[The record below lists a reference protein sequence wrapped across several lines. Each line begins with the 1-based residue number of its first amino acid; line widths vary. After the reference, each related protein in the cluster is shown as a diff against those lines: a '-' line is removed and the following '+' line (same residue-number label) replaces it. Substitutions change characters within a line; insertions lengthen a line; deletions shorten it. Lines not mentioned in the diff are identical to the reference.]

1 MSSST
6 HKQKGARG
14 RRPATRIVTGIAPAD
29 RAPAEVARRFRK
41 LVADGAKLTP
51 AGTALRDPKI
61 LLTRRYLPRY
71 EIALFD
77 ATYFL
82 TDFRF
87 NEALGFFV
95 GYVVLGE
102 RNGDRV
108 RRIHPRIFYKDSS
121 LVWRVA
127 SHFVHDH
134 KEYWI
139 GKGDVRWEELDGEE
153 VLSSVEETTNLPYEV
168 QAAFDT
174 ASRLKRRRRDN
185 DAIELVLREG
195 PSSRLR
201 PYADFVAPRRA
212 AAARFVVHGGRPVAT
227 FRRAG
232 DPSSLRF
239 ARGYEPDFVQGV
251 LEEAVSVS
259 KFFGGKLHKIRILS
273 TNREIQYQFCATP
286 TNVWVNPPQTL
297 TTELSTY
304 GVRVHDV
311 SADEHLFIPAYEY
324 HDPDGADDPDALH
337 SQIPAGYAGDPHPKD
352 PHRSDATAWIEALP
366 VIEEFRQRVLG
377 GTRRRKQRA

>member
-1 MSSST
+1 MSPST
-6 HKQKGARG
+6 RQSLSRS
-14 RRPATRIVTGIAPAD
+14 RRPETRIVTGVAPE
-29 RAPAEVARRFRK
+29 RRSPAEVARRFRA
-41 LVADGAKLTP
+41 LVEDGAKLTP
-51 AGTALRDPKI
+51 AGTARNDPEA
-61 LLTRRYLPRY
+61 LLSRRYLPRY

-95 GYVVLGE
+95 GYVILGE

-139 GKGDVRWEELDGEE
+139 GKGDVRWETIDGEE
-153 VLSSVEETTNLPYEV
+153 ILSSVEETTNLPYEI
-168 QAAFDT
+168 QAAFDI
-174 ASRLKRRRRDN
+174 ASRFKRRRRDN

-201 PYADFVAPRRA
+201 PYADFVTPRTA
-212 AAARFVVHGGRPVAT
+212 AAAQYKVNGGRQVAT

-239 ARGYEPDFVQGV
+239 VRGYEPDFGKGV

-259 KFFGGKLHKIRILS
+259 KFFGGRLRKIRVLS

-286 TNVWVNPPQTL
+286 RNVWVNPPQTM
-297 TTELSTY
+297 TTGLSTY

-311 SADEHLFIPAYEY
+311 SADEHLFIPAFEY
-324 HDPDGADDPDALH
+324 HDPDGADDPDTLH
-337 SQIPAGYAGDPHPKD
+337 SQIPEGYAGAPHPKD
-352 PHRSDATAWIEALP
+352 PHRADATAWIEALP
-366 VIEEFRQRVLG
+366 IVQEFRRRVLG
-377 GTRRRKQRA
+377 PKRRRPRRA